1 MPRVKTNEKRAHSTL
16 KAAPTHNLAIKNQN
30 QNYGPGP
37 TSGQKLKNVGITN
50 QNKDFNN
57 AQFNNYLNQHQFESP
72 LVADNIQQMI
82 HKRSESVTN

>member
-16 KAAPTHNLAIKNQN
+16 KAAPTHAIVGKN

-37 TSGQKLKNVGITN
+37 TSGQKMKNGGTVT

-57 AQFNNYLNQHQFESP
+57 A
-72 LVADNIQQMI
+72 
-82 HKRSESVTN
+82 